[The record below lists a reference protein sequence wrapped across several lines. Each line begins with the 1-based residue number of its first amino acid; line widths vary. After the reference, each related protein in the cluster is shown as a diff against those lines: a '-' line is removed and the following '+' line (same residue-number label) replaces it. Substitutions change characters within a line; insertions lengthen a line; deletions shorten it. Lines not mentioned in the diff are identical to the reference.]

1 MAYKQA
7 YLKIPLNF
15 KLFPGN
21 KIKKSAYPKDLIVP
35 SMGMSLNQFNEKS
48 RKERRQIY
56 KDKLK

>member
-7 YLKIPLNF
+7 YLKTPLNF

-21 KIKKSAYPKDLIVP
+21 KIKKSAYPTDFQDPRL
-35 SMGMSLNQFNEKS
+35 GMSLDQFNAKS

-56 KDKLK
+56 KIKLQ

>member
-21 KIKKSAYPKDLIVP
+21 KIKKSAYPTDFQDPRL
-35 SMGMSLNQFNEKS
+35 GMSLDQFNAKS
-48 RKERRQIY
+48 RKKE
-56 KDKLK
+56 DKFTKTN